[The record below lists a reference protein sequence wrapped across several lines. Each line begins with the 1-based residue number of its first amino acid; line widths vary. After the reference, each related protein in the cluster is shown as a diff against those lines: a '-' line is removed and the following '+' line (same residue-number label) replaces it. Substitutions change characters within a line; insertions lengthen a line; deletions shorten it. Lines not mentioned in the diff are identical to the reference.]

1 MKYKL
6 KINPIHTDYY
16 DLFAVEGDTDTPM
29 ATLFVDYV
37 PPHLVQE
44 LVGMEEVLVTI
55 F

>member
-1 MKYKL
+1 MKYAL
-6 KINPIHTDYY
+6 RQNPVHEDYY
-16 DLFAVEGDTDTPM
+16 DLFDVEGDTDTPM